1 VPRWFVTVLHA
12 GGAAVSHLRPVVMSP
27 EVDQLIEKALRADG
41 LGVEA
46 AIFHAAMDL
55 IDGAADRK
63 QGSGPQPQLPA
74 VDPDRGM

>member
-1 VPRWFVTVLHA
+1 
-12 GGAAVSHLRPVVMSP
+12 
-27 EVDQLIEKALRADG
+27 
-41 LGVEA
+41 
-46 AIFHAAMDL
+46 MDL